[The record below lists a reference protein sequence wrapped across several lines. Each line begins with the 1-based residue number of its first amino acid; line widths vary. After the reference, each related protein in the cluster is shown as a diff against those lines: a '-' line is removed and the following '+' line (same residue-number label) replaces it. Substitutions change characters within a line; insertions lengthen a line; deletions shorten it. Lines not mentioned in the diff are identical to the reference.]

1 MLQLL
6 FVAVEMEQQSHN
18 TNVIAVVGLQFQYV
32 KYYNML
38 AFKLNCIILRSFLQ
52 LIECFKY

>member
-6 FVAVEMEQQSHN
+6 FVAVQMEQQSHK
-18 TNVIAVVGLQFQYV
+18 TNVIAGVGLQLEYE

-38 AFKLNCIILRSFLQ
+38 AFKLNCLISCSFL
-52 LIECFKY
+52 